1 MQTRRKG
8 GINKRKA
15 FLASI
20 QDSSMVDMSLIKLA
34 TYKSA
39 IKAPVWL

>member
-20 QDSSMVDMSLIKLA
+20 QDSSMIDMSLIKLA